1 VNHLIRAREV
11 RVIGPDGEQVGI
23 MTSYDAIKTA
33 SETGLDL
40 VEVAPNSV
48 PPVCRIM
55 DFGKY
60 KYEQSKKEHATKLH
74 QRGLHLKEIKL
85 RLSTGVHDLD
95 VKIRHAK
102 SFLEEGHK
110 VKMAIMFRGRERA
123 YQQRGW
129 EHMAHIQK
137 QLQPVGQPEYPPKM
151 EGNCLA
157 MVLVSKVTKESK
169 GAQHEVKDA

>member
-1 VNHLIRAREV
+1 M
-11 RVIGPDGEQVGI
+11 P
-23 MTSYDAIKTA
+23 SYDAIKKA
-33 SETGLDL
+33 SDTGLDL

-74 QRGLHLKEIKL
+74 QRGTHLKEIKL

-102 SFLEEGHK
+102 EFLEDGNK
-110 VKMAIMFRGRERA
+110 VKVAIMFRGRERA
-123 YQQRGW
+123 YQQKGW

-137 QLQPVGQPEYPPKM
+137 ELQSVGQPEYPPKM
-151 EGNCLA
+151 EGSCLA
-157 MVLVSKVTKESK
+157 MILVAKSAKENK
-169 GAQHEVKDA
+169 GA